1 MFMQRSTR
9 LLKPRSLYL
18 TGLNFAH
25 SVPFITDTASV
36 TEQLILVKAVC
47 LHLPKCPDLN
57 EYIPLDWVQL
67 LSYGHICL
75 NKHGV
80 LPTQQIWK
88 NEAIKTST
96 HL

>member
-1 MFMQRSTR
+1 MKTVISN
-9 LLKPRSLYL
+9 L
-18 TGLNFAH
+18 TGLNFAP
-25 SVPFITDTASV
+25 SVPFTTDTACVS
-36 TEQLILVKAVC
+36 EQLIVVKAVC

-57 EYIPLDWVQL
+57 ECIALDWVQL
-67 LSYGHICL
+67 LSYGQISL
-75 NKHGV
+75 NKHEV